1 MSVLKN
7 NRGTSELEFYH
18 TAIKLRKEITQN
30 LLRDFGVKNRDA
42 VRSKNFPDDELRVKI
57 VQEYPKMELFFNK
70 YTRMQEEIRTRDVV
84 SEYPYWLVFRFRDEM
99 MDLLKQLIDNITDA
113 NSIYPINLH
122 ELEVR
127 RDYQTA
133 AIGACEKML
142 QELQYIIEVLPADAN
157 KLLRYVDMI
166 DKEVA
171 LLKGWR
177 KANGKIA
184 KRLDKQQEGNQKQK
198 PSKCKNQPQQA
209 VFEVIFCTWFSYEL
223 VVGIS
228 ERQQH
233 HQLLQCQQQRQCQ
246 QQQRIQ
252 LVWRSPWIL

>member
-142 QELQYIIEVLPADAN
+142 QELQYIITTLPVNIEKYENITNMIMQEQVL
-157 KLLRYVDMI
+157 I
-166 DKEVA
+166 
-171 LLKGWR
+171 KGWR
-177 KANGKIA
+177 KSDNKIR
-184 KRLDKQQEGNQKQK
+184 KSILDREKE
-198 PSKCKNQPQQA
+198 SVTA
-209 VFEVIFCTWFSYEL
+209 
-223 VVGIS
+223 
-228 ERQQH
+228 
-233 HQLLQCQQQRQCQ
+233 
-246 QQQRIQ
+246 
-252 LVWRSPWIL
+252 

>member
-1 MSVLKN
+1 
-7 NRGTSELEFYH
+7 
-18 TAIKLRKEITQN
+18 
-30 LLRDFGVKNRDA
+30 
-42 VRSKNFPDDELRVKI
+42 
-57 VQEYPKMELFFNK
+57 
-70 YTRMQEEIRTRDVV
+70 MQEEIRTRDVV

-142 QELQYIIEVLPADAN
+142 QELQYIIEV
-157 KLLRYVDMI
+157 
-166 DKEVA
+166 
-171 LLKGWR
+171 
-177 KANGKIA
+177 
-184 KRLDKQQEGNQKQK
+184 
-198 PSKCKNQPQQA
+198 QA

>member
-142 QELQYIIEVLPADAN
+142 QELQ
-157 KLLRYVDMI
+157 
-166 DKEVA
+166 
-171 LLKGWR
+171 
-177 KANGKIA
+177 
-184 KRLDKQQEGNQKQK
+184 
-198 PSKCKNQPQQA
+198 
-209 VFEVIFCTWFSYEL
+209 
-223 VVGIS
+223 
-228 ERQQH
+228 
-233 HQLLQCQQQRQCQ
+233 
-246 QQQRIQ
+246 
-252 LVWRSPWIL
+252 

>member
-7 NRGTSELEFYH
+7 ERGLSELEFYH
-18 TAIKLRKEITQN
+18 TAIGLRKEITQK
-30 LLRDFGVKNRDA
+30 LLSDFGVKDPEKGKA
-42 VRSKNFPDDELRVKI
+42 KNFPDDSLRVVI
-57 VQEYPKMELFFNK
+57 VKEYPKMELFFNK
-70 YTRMQEEIRTRDVV
+70 YTRMQEQLRTRDVV
-84 SEYPYWLVFRFRDEM
+84 SEYPYWLVYRFRDEM

-142 QELQYIIEVLPADAN
+142 QELQYIIEVLPVDAN

-184 KRLDKQQEGNQKQK
+184 KRLEKQHDGNTKNK
-198 PSKCKNQPQQA
+198 SKNQ
-209 VFEVIFCTWFSYEL
+209 S
-223 VVGIS
+223 
-228 ERQQH
+228 
-233 HQLLQCQQQRQCQ
+233 
-246 QQQRIQ
+246 
-252 LVWRSPWIL
+252 

>member
-1 MSVLKN
+1 MAYDGTLKFDTSIDSKGFQSGIDGIGSIAEKGLKATGAILA
-7 NRGTSELEFYH
+7 GTA
-18 TAIKLRKEITQN
+18 TAIGAI
-30 LLRDFGVKNRDA
+30 GAASV
-42 VRSKNFPDDELRVKI
+42 
-57 VQEYPKMELFFNK
+57 
-70 YTRMQEEIRTRDVV
+70 
-84 SEYPYWLVFRFRDEM
+84 
-99 MDLLKQLIDNITDA
+99 

-142 QELQYIIEVLPADAN
+142 QELQYIIEVLPVDAN

-198 PSKCKNQPQQA
+198 PSKCKNQP
-209 VFEVIFCTWFSYEL
+209 
-223 VVGIS
+223 
-228 ERQQH
+228 
-233 HQLLQCQQQRQCQ
+233 
-246 QQQRIQ
+246 
-252 LVWRSPWIL
+252 

>member
-30 LLRDFGVKNRDA
+30 LLRDFGVKDRDA
-42 VRSKNFPDDELRVKI
+42 VKSKNFPDDELRVKI

-84 SEYPYWLVFRFRDEM
+84 SEYPYWLVFRF
-99 MDLLKQLIDNITDA
+99 
-113 NSIYPINLH
+113 
-122 ELEVR
+122 
-127 RDYQTA
+127 
-133 AIGACEKML
+133 
-142 QELQYIIEVLPADAN
+142 
-157 KLLRYVDMI
+157 
-166 DKEVA
+166 
-171 LLKGWR
+171 
-177 KANGKIA
+177 
-184 KRLDKQQEGNQKQK
+184 
-198 PSKCKNQPQQA
+198 
-209 VFEVIFCTWFSYEL
+209 SYEL

>member
-42 VRSKNFPDDELRVKI
+42 VRSKN

-198 PSKCKNQPQQA
+198 PSKCKNQP
-209 VFEVIFCTWFSYEL
+209 
-223 VVGIS
+223 
-228 ERQQH
+228 
-233 HQLLQCQQQRQCQ
+233 
-246 QQQRIQ
+246 
-252 LVWRSPWIL
+252 

>member
-142 QELQYIIEVLPADAN
+142 QELQYIIEVLPVDAN

-177 KANGKIA
+177 KADGKIA

-198 PSKCKNQPQQA
+198 PSKCKNQP
-209 VFEVIFCTWFSYEL
+209 
-223 VVGIS
+223 
-228 ERQQH
+228 
-233 HQLLQCQQQRQCQ
+233 
-246 QQQRIQ
+246 
-252 LVWRSPWIL
+252 